1 MSSLAST
8 THKHHE
14 RIERHVDRLPG
25 LAQMIG
31 RGVADGFAA
40 DFEAEY
46 RFIVEDLVPH
56 MRTIETTLY
65 GELERLMG
73 KRHSMAPMRR
83 EHEELGRLIESLGAY
98 RARVTAGRLSEAEGM
113 VVRRILYRLYSIIK
127 VHLAEEVLYL
137 DVLEHNLSTEE
148 KDVLAR
154 AVDHACGEP
163 L

>member
-1 MSSLAST
+1 MSTLAQT
-8 THKHHE
+8 THEHHD

-31 RGVADGFAA
+31 REVAP
-40 DFEAEY
+40 DFPDAFEREY
-46 RFIVEDLVPH
+46 RFIVDDLVPH
-56 MRTIETTLY
+56 MATIERTLY

-73 KRHSMAPMRR
+73 TRHSMAPMRH
-83 EHEELGRLIESLGAY
+83 EHEELCRLVGSLETYRLHAAGGRLG
-98 RARVTAGRLSEAEGM
+98 EAEGM
-113 VVRRILYRLYSIIK
+113 TLRRILYRLYSIIR
-127 VHLAEEVLYL
+127 VHLAEEMLYL
-137 DVLEHNLSTEE
+137 EVLEHNLSDEE

>member
-1 MSSLAST
+1 MSSLAQT
-8 THKHHE
+8 THQHHE

-31 RGVADGFAA
+31 REVAPGFADA
-40 DFEAEY
+40 FELEY
-46 RFIVEDLVPH
+46 RFIVDDLVPH
-56 MRTIETTLY
+56 MATIETTLY

-83 EHEELGRLIESLGAY
+83 EHEELGRLVGSLEDY
-98 RARVTAGRLSEAEGM
+98 RAKVADGRLSEAEGM
-113 VVRRILYRLYSIIK
+113 TLRRILYRLYSIIK
-127 VHLAEEVLYL
+127 VHLAEETQYL
-137 DVLEHNLSTEE
+137 EVLEHNLSDEE